1 MKVSP
6 EVEIACSVAATEA
19 QRRGHDIVG
28 VEHLLYALLMDEE
41 TSRVL
46 RKSGSDITRLKLELD
61 RLLNGHFPSNGEDA
75 LTSPRP
81 SRGFQRVLQRAAV
94 HVESSGKA
102 ELKGYNVLVA
112 IFSEPDSF
120 AVQALEDSGVTR
132 LDVVSYVSHGAGK
145 DGASKESGEDADG
158 SFDESLDDPSRGKDG
173 RSEKEGD
180 ALERFANNLNQRA
193 EAGEIDP
200 LVGRD
205 SEIRRVI
212 QVLSR
217 RRKNNPLLVGDAGV
231 GKTAIAEGL
240 AARIIAGEVPAA
252 LRQATVYALD
262 IGALLAGTKY
272 RGDFETRMKAVI
284 RALQKDENSI
294 LFIDEMHTVIGA
306 GAASG
311 GTVDASNLLKPA
323 LSSGKLRCIGATTFE
338 EYRSHLERD
347 RAFARRFQKVEV
359 LEPSLEDSVLIL
371 RGLRSRYEEFH
382 GVTYSDAVLT
392 STATLAQRHL
402 HDRKL
407 PDKAIDLLD
416 ESGADTKLSME
427 PGSAVTIDRVE
438 LVVARMAQIPPRQV
452 SSSDKKA
459 LRDLEADLGSVVFG
473 QDRAIKEL
481 ASAIKLS
488 RAGLRP
494 ADKPIGS
501 YLFSGPTG
509 VGKTEVAKQLAA
521 TLGIELLRFD
531 MSEYMERHTVSRL
544 IGAPPGY
551 VGYDRGGLLT
561 EAIAKTPHAV
571 LLLDEIEKA
580 HPDVFNVLLQVMD
593 HGSLTDNN
601 GKKSDFRHVV
611 LIMTSNVGA
620 QDLAR
625 VRVGFG
631 QHHRRGDDDKAFKN
645 TFSPE
650 FRNRLDARIRFDA
663 LSPDV
668 MLNIVDKS
676 IKELSEQLRE
686 REVSIELTEAAR
698 KYLAIVGYDRDNGAR
713 PLARLVQ
720 DRVKRPLG
728 DELLFGRLSEGG
740 HVQVDV
746 PPGAVESAGVLDD
759 DAPSVIIFHFETKS
773 RLPIPVVADVAQAE
787 SVDGPSTLVN

>member
-1 MKVSP
+1 
-6 EVEIACSVAATEA
+6 
-19 QRRGHDIVG
+19 
-28 VEHLLYALLMDEE
+28 
-41 TSRVL
+41 
-46 RKSGSDITRLKLELD
+46 
-61 RLLNGHFPSNGEDA
+61 
-75 LTSPRP
+75 
-81 SRGFQRVLQRAAV
+81 
-94 HVESSGKA
+94 
-102 ELKGYNVLVA
+102 
-112 IFSEPDSF
+112 
-120 AVQALEDSGVTR
+120 
-132 LDVVSYVSHGAGK
+132 
-145 DGASKESGEDADG
+145 
-158 SFDESLDDPSRGKDG
+158 
-173 RSEKEGD
+173 
-180 ALERFANNLNQRA
+180 
-193 EAGEIDP
+193 
-200 LVGRD
+200 
-205 SEIRRVI
+205 VI

-240 AARIIAGEVPAA
+240 AARIIVGDVPPP
-252 LRQATVYALD
+252 LRAATVYALD

-272 RGDFETRMKAVI
+272 RGDFENRMKAVI
-284 RALQKDENSI
+284 RALQRNEHNI

-359 LEPSLEDSVLIL
+359 NEPSLEDSVLIL

-382 GVTYSDAVLT
+382 GVTYSDDVLT
-392 STATLAQRHL
+392 TTATLAQRHL
-402 HDRKL
+402 HDRKM

-416 ESGADTKLSME
+416 ESGADTKLSMD
-427 PGSAVTIDRVE
+427 PGSAVTVERVE
-438 LVVARMAQIPPRQV
+438 GVVARMAQIPPRQV
-452 SSSDKKA
+452 SSTDKKA
-459 LRDLEADLGSVVFG
+459 LRDLESDLEAVVFG
-473 QDRAIKEL
+473 QSRAIKEL

-494 ADKPIGS
+494 QGKPIGS
-501 YLFSGPTG
+501 YLFTGPTG

-521 TLGIELLRFD
+521 TMGIELIRFD

-601 GKKSDFRHVV
+601 GKKSDFSHVV

-631 QHHRRGDDDKAFKN
+631 QQHRRGDDDKAFKN

-650 FRNRLDARIRFDA
+650 FRNRLDARIRFDP
-663 LSPDV
+663 LSPET
-668 MLNIVDKS
+668 MLNIVDKN
-676 IKELSEQLRE
+676 IKELAGQLKE
-686 REVSIELTEAAR
+686 REVSIELTENAR

-720 DRVKRPLG
+720 DRLKRPLG
-728 DELLFGRLSEGG
+728 DELLFGQLSSGG
-740 HVQVDV
+740 HVRIDV
-746 PPGAVESAGVLDD
+746 PDAAVATATALDD
-759 DAPSVIIFHFETKS
+759 DTPSPLTFEFGTESK
-773 RLPIPVVADVAQAE
+773 LPVPVVTGVELKPEPGKTPD
-787 SVDGPSTLVN
+787 PTLN

>member
-28 VEHLLYALLMDEE
+28 VEHLLYALLMDDE
-41 TSRVL
+41 TCRVL
-46 RKSGSDITRLKLELD
+46 EKSGSDTSKLKHELD
-61 RLLNGHFPSNGEDA
+61 RLLTSHFPSTGEDA

-132 LDVVSYVSHGAGK
+132 LDVVSYVSHGVRK
-145 DGASKESGEDADG
+145 DGTSKERDDDA
-158 SFDESLDDPSRGKDG
+158 SFDEGLDEPGRGKDG
-173 RSEKEGD
+173 RMEKDGD
-180 ALERFANNLNQRA
+180 PLERFANNLNARA
-193 EAGEIDP
+193 KAGEIGP
-200 LVGRD
+200 LVGRAD
-205 SEIRRVI
+205 EIQRVI

-240 AARIIAGEVPAA
+240 AARIVTGDVPRA
-252 LRQATVYALD
+252 LTSATVYALD

-272 RGDFETRMKAVI
+272 RGDFENRMKAVI

-338 EYRSHLERD
+338 EYRSHLETD

-359 LEPSLEDSVLIL
+359 LEPSLDESVLIL
-371 RGLRSRYEEFH
+371 RGLRARYEEFH
-382 GVTYSDAVLT
+382 GVTYSDEVLQI
-392 STATLAQRHL
+392 TATLAQRHL

-416 ESGADTKLSME
+416 ESGADTKLSLE
-427 PGSAVTIDRVE
+427 PGSAVTIERVE
-438 LVVARMAQIPPRQV
+438 NVVARMAQIPSRQV

-459 LRDLEADLGSVVFG
+459 LRDLESDLGSVVFG

-521 TLGIELLRFD
+521 TLGIELIRFD

-551 VGYDRGGLLT
+551 VGYERGGLLT
-561 EAIAKTPHAV
+561 ESIAKTPHAV

-601 GKKSDFRHVV
+601 GKKSDFRHVL

-620 QDLAR
+620 QDLAT

-631 QHHRRGDDDKAFKN
+631 QPHRRGDDDKAFTN
-645 TFSPE
+645 TSSPE
-650 FRNRLDARIRFDA
+650 F
-663 LSPDV
+663 
-668 MLNIVDKS
+668 
-676 IKELSEQLRE
+676 
-686 REVSIELTEAAR
+686 
-698 KYLAIVGYDRDNGAR
+698 
-713 PLARLVQ
+713 
-720 DRVKRPLG
+720 
-728 DELLFGRLSEGG
+728 
-740 HVQVDV
+740 
-746 PPGAVESAGVLDD
+746 
-759 DAPSVIIFHFETKS
+759 
-773 RLPIPVVADVAQAE
+773 
-787 SVDGPSTLVN
+787 

>member
-28 VEHLLYALLMDEE
+28 VEHLLYALLMDDE
-41 TSRVL
+41 TCRVL
-46 RKSGSDITRLKLELD
+46 RKAGSDTAKLKTELD
-61 RLLNGHFPSNGEDA
+61 RLLNSHFPTTGEDSLA
-75 LTSPRP
+75 APRP

-132 LDVVSYVSHGAGK
+132 LDVVSYVSHGVSKDGTGK
-145 DGASKESGEDADG
+145 DRDEGENG
-158 SFDESLDDPSRGKDG
+158 FEESLDDPSRGKDG

-180 ALERFANNLNQRA
+180 PLERFANNLNRRA
-193 EAGEIDP
+193 ELGEIDP
-200 LVGRD
+200 LVGRE
-205 SEIRRVI
+205 SELRRVI

-240 AARIIAGEVPAA
+240 AARIVEGQVPPP
-252 LRQATVYALD
+252 LQNATVYALD

-272 RGDFETRMKAVI
+272 RGDFENRMKAVI
-284 RALQKDENSI
+284 RALQKDEHNI

-359 LEPSLEDSVLIL
+359 LEPSLEDSILIL
-371 RGLRSRYEEFH
+371 RGLRSKYEEFH
-382 GVTYSDAVLT
+382 GVTYSDDVLA
-392 STATLAQRHL
+392 SAATLAQRHL
-402 HDRKL
+402 HDRKM

-416 ESGADTKLSME
+416 ESGADTKLSLD
-427 PGSAVTIDRVE
+427 PGSAVTVERVE
-438 LVVARMAQIPPRQV
+438 TVVARMAQIPSRQV

-459 LRDLEADLGSVVFG
+459 LKNLESDLASVVFG

-481 ASAIKLS
+481 ASAIKLA

-494 ADKPIGS
+494 PDKPIGS

-509 VGKTEVAKQLAA
+509 VGKTEVAKQLAL
-521 TLGIELLRFD
+521 TMGIELIRFD

-663 LSPDV
+663 LSPEV
-668 MLNIVDKS
+668 MLSIVDKV
-676 IKELSEQLRE
+676 IKELAGQLKE
-686 REVSIELTEAAR
+686 REVSIELTDDAR

-713 PLARLVQ
+713 PLARIVQ
-720 DRVKRPLG
+720 ERVKRALG
-728 DELLFGRLSEGG
+728 DELLFGKLAAGG
-740 HVQVDV
+740 HVRVDV
-746 PPGAVESAGVLDD
+746 SPGAVEAAKPLDD
-759 DAPSVIIFHFETKS
+759 DTASPIVFHFEAVS
-773 RLPIPVVADVAQAE
+773 RLPVPKIAALEATAE
-787 SVDGPSTLVN
+787 APDKKALN

>member
-41 TSRVL
+41 TCRVL
-46 RKSGSDITRLKLELD
+46 EKSGSDTNKLKVELD
-61 RLLNGHFPSNGEDA
+61 RLLSSHFPNTGEDA
-75 LTSPRP
+75 LSSPRP

-112 IFSEPDSF
+112 IFSEPDSY

-132 LDVVSYVSHGAGK
+132 LDVVSYVSHGVRK
-145 DGASKESGEDADG
+145 DGTSKERDDDA
-158 SFDESLDDPSRGKDG
+158 SFDEGMDEPGRGKDG
-173 RSEKEGD
+173 RMEKDGD
-180 ALERFANNLNQRA
+180 PLERFAVNLNQRA
-193 EAGEIDP
+193 KVGEIDP
-200 LVGRD
+200 LVGRAT
-205 SEIRRVI
+205 EIARVI

-240 AARIIAGEVPAA
+240 AARIIAGEVPRA
-252 LRQATVYALD
+252 LQGSVVYALD

-272 RGDFETRMKAVI
+272 RGDFENRMKAVI

-359 LEPSLEDSVLIL
+359 LEPSLDESVLIL
-371 RGLRSRYEEFH
+371 RGLRSRYEQFH
-382 GVTYSDAVLT
+382 GVSYSDEVLQ
-392 STATLAQRHL
+392 SIAMLAQRHL
-402 HDRKL
+402 HDRKM

-416 ESGADTKLSME
+416 ESGADTKL
-427 PGSAVTIDRVE
+427 GSAAGSPVTIERVE
-438 LVVARMAQIPPRQV
+438 TVVARMAQIPSRQV

-459 LRDLEADLGSVVFG
+459 LRDLDKDLASVVFG

-481 ASAIKLS
+481 SAAIKLS

-501 YLFSGPTG
+501 YLFTGPTG

-521 TLGIELLRFD
+521 TLGIELIRFD

-561 EAIAKTPHAV
+561 EAVAKTPHAV

-593 HGSLTDNN
+593 HGTLTDNN
-601 GKKSDFRHVV
+601 GKKSDFRHMV

-625 VRVGFG
+625 IRVGFG
-631 QHHRRGDDDKAFKN
+631 QHDRRGDDDKAFKN

-650 FRNRLDARIRFDA
+650 FRNRLDARIRFDP
-663 LSPDV
+663 LSQDV
-668 MLNIVDKS
+668 MLSIVDKA
-676 IKELSEQLRE
+676 IKELATQLRE
-686 REVSIELTEAAR
+686 REVSIELTDAAR
-698 KYLAIVGYDRDNGAR
+698 RYLAIVGYDRDNGAR
-713 PLARLVQ
+713 PLNRLVQ
-720 DRVKRPLG
+720 ERVKRPLG
-728 DELLFGRLSEGG
+728 DELLFGKLASGG
-740 HVQVDV
+740 HVRVDV
-746 PPGAVESAGVLDD
+746 PEEAVAAAKPLEDGDESPLT
-759 DAPSVIIFHFETKS
+759 FHFDAVS
-773 RLPIPVVADVAQAE
+773 QLPVPAIAAVTGKVPD
-787 SVDGPSTLVN
+787 PSLN